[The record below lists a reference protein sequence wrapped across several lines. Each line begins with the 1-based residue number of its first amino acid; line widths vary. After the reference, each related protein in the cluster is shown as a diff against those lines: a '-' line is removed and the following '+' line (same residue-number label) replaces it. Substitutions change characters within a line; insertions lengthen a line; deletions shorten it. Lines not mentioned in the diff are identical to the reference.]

1 MHYLTLKNTFEG
13 FPIFS
18 IKDIEK
24 NDPSFHKQRLN
35 EWQKKGYIKKIK
47 QGFYVFTD
55 LEINEQMLFTIANHI
70 YAPSYISLEMA
81 LSFYNLIPES
91 IYKITSVSSRTTK
104 TLKTPIGSFI
114 YKHVKP
120 SFMFGY
126 TLKKYKNHYYKIA
139 EMEKAVLDY
148 LYLNSHIKDK
158 EDFEGL
164 RFNSIQFNEN
174 VDIKKI
180 NKYLQAFQNKALE
193 KRANRFL
200 KYIKH
205 A

>member
-1 MHYLTLKNTFEG
+1 MHYLTLKNTFED

-18 IKDIEK
+18 IQDIK
-24 NDPSFHKQRLN
+24 KHDPFFHRQRLN

-47 QGFYVFTD
+47 QNFYIFSD
-55 LEINEQMLFTIANHI
+55 LEINEQVLFSIANHI
-70 YAPSYISLEMA
+70 YAPSYVSLEMA

-91 IYKITSVSSRTTK
+91 IYKITSISSKNTK
-104 TLKTPIGSFI
+104 TLGTPIGNFV
-114 YKHVKP
+114 YRHVKP

-126 TLKKYKNHYYKIA
+126 TLKKYKNYYYRIA
-139 EMEKAVLDY
+139 EMEKAILDY
-148 LYLNSHIKDK
+148 FYLNTHIKNK

-174 VDIKKI
+174 MNVEKF
-180 NKYLQAFQNKALE
+180 NKYLQAFQNKSLE
-193 KRANRFL
+193 KRVNRFL